1 MPPGEGSRFVG
12 IAEDYLRR
20 KMTKMEE
27 RMHSLEDALAIIQTN
42 SSNQPHPLLI
52 NAPSPD
58 DTETETEEQSKTLN
72 EFNRYGLIDALG
84 SLHLDSEEHGGAVR
98 SAVRF
103 FGPSG
108 GSERAKEIVTEASTP
123 PSFPQD
129 FDASYLPEEIKIF
142 YKSFPFT
149 PSGIPIAP
157 VQSMIESFLP
167 EIGRA
172 TLLCETFTE
181 HLTWMFHIVSRRHI
195 INELIPAVYKHLGN
209 PSEPLEYGP
218 HDLALL
224 FIVLAIGALVDF
236 TLPPYN
242 AEGQLYYRL
251 ARSIV
256 TVKTLHLMSIYNG
269 TSGLESNLENSYSL
283 LNFAGQI
290 ALQIGSHK
298 DPSLWGFESREAYDR
313 RMSFWNLFAG
323 TLWQNL
329 MKLLFKKEKFLWAV
343 SWRMEPQIH
352 CGMLG
357 ASRASYSSGEA
368 TELSVYPGTRPE
380 NLMSQNHK
388 TRFTSSRRP
397 KRCKLGCDLTI
408 GSSRIFFAQAMTDY
422 PSDPMRSPLGQSFLA
437 AYQSAC
443 VVLDSTRVQYSLQPI
458 LCARVWRI
466 WSYAFSAA
474 VIIGTVAMRRLG
486 LKLDPPPF
494 DKLEQACS
502 LFKAAA
508 ETSSRAKKALPIL
521 LRLRQKALLSS
532 QDVVMHPAAFTTG
545 QSHTADHDERDDELA
560 IFGGRTMLVTPK
572 PSTDYIPFSP
582 TEVSVDYSTGPMNEI
597 PIQGQAHELQQSSGC
612 IPVPSSSYHGHP
624 TSERV
629 VGLPLEWE
637 NLYPEIPGPSHSY
650 DTGAVY
656 NQAIP
661 GIDHRQRGIM
671 LEDRWSSFMHHC
683 TVPSNH
689 APPS

>member
-1 MPPGEGSRFVG
+1 MCSSRERRRTRGEIACAECRRHVVKPSPVQLPCSTCVKRGCGMLCPNGTMPPGEGSRFVG

-52 NAPSPD
+52 NVPSPD
-58 DTETETEEQSKTLN
+58 DTETETEEQSKTIN

-84 SLHLDSEEHGGAVR
+84 SLHLDSEEHSGAVR

-108 GSERAKEIVTEASTP
+108 GSEVEIVTEASTP

-129 FDASYLPEEIKIF
+129 FDASYLPDEINVF
-142 YKSFPFT
+142 YKSFPLT

-195 INELIPAVYKHLGN
+195 IIELIPAVYKHLRN
-209 PSEPLEYGP
+209 PSQSREYGP

-251 ARSIV
+251 ARSALCLQPVLTNRSIV
-256 TVKTLHLMSIYNG
+256 TVKALHLMSIYNG
-269 TSGLESNLENSYSL
+269 MSGLESNLENSYSL

-298 DPSLWGFESREAYDR
+298 DPSLWGFEGREAYDR
-313 RMSFWNLFAG
+313 RVSFWNLFAG
-323 TLWQNL
+323 TLWQSLVTGRPPVIMPDFIHCQYPTEIDEITFQEGEVPLGFGAWSFRYTVECLAPVVQVTQAVKPPSYQSILELDRKIREFDVPRSQNTAHL
-329 MKLLFKKEKFLWAV
+329 EQTSKEMQAWVRSHYRELTLLFLH
-343 SWRMEPQIH
+343 R
-352 CGMLG
+352 G
-357 ASRASYSSGEA
+357 
-368 TELSVYPGTRPE
+368 
-380 NLMSQNHK
+380 
-388 TRFTSSRRP
+388 
-397 KRCKLGCDLTI
+397 
-408 GSSRIFFAQAMTDY
+408 FFAQAMTDY

-494 DKLEQACS
+494 EKLEQACS

-508 ETSSRAKKALPIL
+508 ETSSRAKKALVSAKTL
-521 LRLRQKALLSS
+521 F
-532 QDVVMHPAAFTTG
+532 H
-545 QSHTADHDERDDELA
+545 
-560 IFGGRTMLVTPK
+560 IFVR
-572 PSTDYIPFSP
+572 
-582 TEVSVDYSTGPMNEI
+582 
-597 PIQGQAHELQQSSGC
+597 
-612 IPVPSSSYHGHP
+612 
-624 TSERV
+624 
-629 VGLPLEWE
+629 
-637 NLYPEIPGPSHSY
+637 
-650 DTGAVY
+650 
-656 NQAIP
+656 
-661 GIDHRQRGIM
+661 
-671 LEDRWSSFMHHC
+671 
-683 TVPSNH
+683 
-689 APPS
+689 